1 MLDRIATFILKQ
13 RVAFSIILLLFSAGS
28 VYYATKAE
36 LGYELSKLVPDDDP
50 DYQIY
55 KEFKKTFGEDG
66 NKLVIAFKSDNLFRL
81 DVFNDYRQLCED
93 VSKVNGV
100 IDLASPAR
108 VYNLGIDTNDK
119 FTIGPMAPKA
129 IKDQPTLDS
138 LAEVFHNLKF
148 YDGLLYND
156 TSHVALCIIG
166 VKDSLLNSI
175 GRVKLIRDIQAK
187 FEVFSKKHK
196 LDMHYTGLP
205 FIRVENVTS
214 VRREIVLFTLVAFA
228 VTALLILVFFRSIST
243 LLISLLFIAIGVV
256 IMLAVNAFL
265 GFKINLLT
273 GTLPPVL
280 VVVGVQNTIY
290 LINKYHEEYRRHK
303 NKALGLARIISRIG
317 VATFLINFTTAI
329 GFGTF
334 YFTKTVILE
343 QFGIVSFITIN
354 IIYFVNIIGI
364 PVLYSFLPTPSDK
377 QTEHLENK
385 NVNKFL
391 SWVRFN
397 AFNRKRR
404 IYFWC
409 IAVTAIS
416 CVYLI
421 NLRPLAYMVDDI
433 PHSSKIYKDLEF
445 IQNNFRGAMPFEVV
459 VRTDSAGY
467 AGEPEAIIKVNQ
479 FQKAMRRFK
488 EFSKP
493 MSLAEVVSF
502 ANYTYHK
509 TIDSDDNVKN
519 YRVPSILQMGTL
531 QGYFPDR
538 KPGDK
543 RTIIDGMIDS
553 TKTVLRISYQMKDV
567 GSRRMDS
574 VMTEVKAIAG
584 KIFPEEK
591 YQVSITGTSAIF
603 LKGNGYL
610 YGSLVQSTLW
620 ALLIISLTMGLLFP
634 SIKMIIIS
642 VIPNILPLFITAGI
656 MGYFNI
662 ALKPSTILVFSIA
675 FGITIDATIHF
686 MTTFRRH
693 LLHGNKTLREALS
706 VTIME
711 VGLSMIYTVVALFAG
726 FLIFIFSGFQ
736 GTQAL
741 GWLTAVTLFTG
752 LAANL
757 FLLPALILTFEKG
770 LNPKEE
776 MKEAVI
782 DLPEGD

>member
-1 MLDRIATFILKQ
+1 
-13 RVAFSIILLLFSAGS
+13 
-28 VYYATKAE
+28 
-36 LGYELSKLVPDDDP
+36 
-50 DYQIY
+50 
-55 KEFKKTFGEDG
+55 
-66 NKLVIAFKSDNLFRL
+66 
-81 DVFNDYRQLCED
+81 
-93 VSKVNGV
+93 
-100 IDLASPAR
+100 
-108 VYNLGIDTNDK
+108 
-119 FTIGPMAPKA
+119 
-129 IKDQPTLDS
+129 
-138 LAEVFHNLKF
+138 
-148 YDGLLYND
+148 
-156 TSHVALCIIG
+156 
-166 VKDSLLNSI
+166 
-175 GRVKLIRDIQAK
+175 
-187 FEVFSKKHK
+187 
-196 LDMHYTGLP
+196 
-205 FIRVENVTS
+205 
-214 VRREIVLFTLVAFA
+214 
-228 VTALLILVFFRSIST
+228 
-243 LLISLLFIAIGVV
+243 
-256 IMLAVNAFL
+256 
-265 GFKINLLT
+265 
-273 GTLPPVL
+273 
-280 VVVGVQNTIY
+280 
-290 LINKYHEEYRRHK
+290 
-303 NKALGLARIISRIG
+303 
-317 VATFLINFTTAI
+317 
-329 GFGTF
+329 
-334 YFTKTVILE
+334 
-343 QFGIVSFITIN
+343 
-354 IIYFVNIIGI
+354 
-364 PVLYSFLPTPSDK
+364 
-377 QTEHLENK
+377 
-385 NVNKFL
+385 
-391 SWVRFN
+391 
-397 AFNRKRR
+397 
-404 IYFWC
+404 
-409 IAVTAIS
+409 
-416 CVYLI
+416 
-421 NLRPLAYMVDDI
+421 
-433 PHSSKIYKDLEF
+433 
-445 IQNNFRGAMPFEVV
+445 
-459 VRTDSAGY
+459 
-467 AGEPEAIIKVNQ
+467 
-479 FQKAMRRFK
+479 
-488 EFSKP
+488 
-493 MSLAEVVSF
+493 
-502 ANYTYHK
+502 
-509 TIDSDDNVKN
+509 
-519 YRVPSILQMGTL
+519 MGTL